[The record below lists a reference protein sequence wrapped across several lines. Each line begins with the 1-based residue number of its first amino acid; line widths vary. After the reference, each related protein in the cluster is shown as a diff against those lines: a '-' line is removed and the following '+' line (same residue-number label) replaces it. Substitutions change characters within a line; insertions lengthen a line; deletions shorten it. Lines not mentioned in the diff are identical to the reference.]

1 MTELTRPLPGGGTY
15 GRSALA
21 EVRNPVLRL
30 PAARAIM
37 EEVPRDTRQL
47 LGTLLREL
55 ATEARAEGEH
65 CWRRGKAMMGAY
77 WRVVAV
83 YAKHIAHAID
93 RRDKQ

>member
-1 MTELTRPLPGGGTY
+1 MSLPLPGGGSY

-37 EEVPRDTRQL
+37 EEVPRDTRHL
-47 LGTLLREL
+47 LGTLLRQL
-55 ATEARAEGEH
+55 ATEANAEGER

-83 YAKHIAHAID
+83 YSKHIAHAID
-93 RRDKQ
+93 RRGKQ